1 MEKVEKVEKVEN
13 EKVSIIDELKSLAL
27 IQAQYD
33 KLMIVTKIREVKQAA
48 NNKITDIHKFID
60 ANSKADVYKRNKE
73 QINIAKD
80 EYEKKIK
87 EVNVNYELDA
97 VSLLESRTKIE
108 TLETKALGRMA
119 ELKKEIADGKKT
131 QQYER
136 WKKTYEVYVKDAK
149 AAKEIA
155 KTGKAEDMNVYYEK
169 INEVRRMEKENPIY
183 SKLQEQKQG
192 RAYLEKASELLKEN
206 EVKQKELKEKAN
218 ETIKLAME
226 DKTTALAKVKKE
238 NIFQKMIGA
247 IYNRF
252 GGGKRFEKYVLN
264 PLKENLAKFKEEVIP
279 SFIEKSSDIVGEKV
293 NEYKSLKTKTVEKI
307 TNVLGK
313 GREAKDNIVK
323 SVADKIHNINKE
335 TQNKINN
342 LQKEGHVDVEK

>member
-1 MEKVEKVEKVEN
+1 MEKVEN

-33 KLMIVTKIREVKQAA
+33 KLMVVTKIREVKQSA

-60 ANSKADVYKRNKE
+60 ANSNANVYKRNKE
-73 QINIAKD
+73 QIKIAKE

-87 EVNVNYELDA
+87 EVNTNYELDS
-97 VSLLESRTKIE
+97 VSLLETRTKIE
-108 TLETKALGRMA
+108 TLETKALVKMA
-119 ELKKEIADGKKT
+119 ELKKDIADGKNTK
-131 QQYER
+131 QYKK
-136 WKKTYEVYVKDAK
+136 WKETYEVYVKDAK
-149 AAKEIA
+149 AAQKNA
-155 KTGKAEDMNVYYEK
+155 KSGKAEDMNLYYEK
-169 INEVRRMEKENPIY
+169 LNEVRRMEKENPIY

-206 EVKQKELKEKAN
+206 EEKQKELKEKAN

-226 DKTTALAKVKKE
+226 DKTTALAKVEKQ

-252 GGGKRFEKYVLN
+252 GGGKRFEKYVMN
-264 PLKENLAKFKEEVIP
+264 PLKDNLAKFKEVVVP

-293 NEYKSLKTKTVEKI
+293 NEDKSLKNKPVERIKHI
-307 TNVLGK
+307 IGK
-313 GREAKDNIVK
+313 GIETKDNIVK
-323 SVADKIHNINKE
+323 SVSDKIHNIKE
-335 TQNKINN
+335 NTQKKIDDM
-342 LQKEGHVDVEK
+342 QKEGRNDVEK

>member
-1 MEKVEKVEKVEN
+1 MEKVEN

-48 NNKITDIHKFID
+48 NNKINVIYNFID
-60 ANSKADVYKRNKE
+60 VNSKADVYKRNKE

-131 QQYER
+131 EQYES

-169 INEVRRMEKENPIY
+169 LNEVRRMEKENPIY
-183 SKLQEQKQG
+183 AKLQEQKQG

-206 EVKQKELKEKAN
+206 ETKQKELKEKAN

-226 DKTTALAKVKKE
+226 DKTTALAKVEKQ

-264 PLKENLAKFKEEVIP
+264 PLKENLAKFKEVVVP

-293 NEYKSLKTKTVEKI
+293 NEDKSLKIKPVERIKHI
-307 TNVLGK
+307 IGK
-313 GREAKDNIVK
+313 GIETKDNIVK
-323 SVADKIHNINKE
+323 SVSDKIHSIKE
-335 TQNKINN
+335 NTQKKIDDM
-342 LQKEGHVDVEK
+342 QKEGHNDVEK